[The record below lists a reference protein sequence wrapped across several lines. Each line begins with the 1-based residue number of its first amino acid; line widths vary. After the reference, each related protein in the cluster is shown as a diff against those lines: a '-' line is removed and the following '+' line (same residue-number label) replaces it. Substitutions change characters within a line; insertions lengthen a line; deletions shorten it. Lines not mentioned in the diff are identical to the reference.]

1 MRIWRSKRTELLSLV
16 TYAWMIVVRSRNR
29 ADTLLDR
36 HMSRA
41 QETVFIHW
49 HRAAY
54 LRCEAQ
60 DLRCRLN
67 LGSLRRLVALWWD
80 RTGRRSLMRRR
91 LYRYVI
97 RLSQSPTQG
106 PCKSR
111 NQKTQEPLPNPDS
124 KRPKSLAS
132 CILDHAIAGPLHSIV
147 RRAGPNKI

>member
-16 TYAWMIVVRSRNR
+16 IYAWMIVVRSRNR
-29 ADTLLDR
+29 ADTLLGR
-36 HMSRA
+36 HMLRA

-67 LGSLRRLVALWWD
+67 LGSLRRLMALWWD

-97 RLSQSPTQG
+97 RLPIPNPRPVKIPKSKDPKAFA
-106 PCKSR
+106 KSR
-111 NQKTQEPLPNPDS
+111 LETPQVIG
-124 KRPKSLAS
+124 
-132 CILDHAIAGPLHSIV
+132 ILHFGP
-147 RRAGPNKI
+147 RCC